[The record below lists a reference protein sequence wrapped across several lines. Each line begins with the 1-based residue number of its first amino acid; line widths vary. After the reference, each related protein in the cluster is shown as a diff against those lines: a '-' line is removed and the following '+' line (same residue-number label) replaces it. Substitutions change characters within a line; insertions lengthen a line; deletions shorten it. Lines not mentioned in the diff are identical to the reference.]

1 VPCHAVEQKLSE
13 AVADSQGQIWSWPSA
28 IKLLLNAIMNCPACD
43 QRLTETRVGGVAVD
57 ICQGGCG
64 GIWFD
69 AFELQKVDEKHEAAG
84 ERLVQIKRDPTRP
97 VDPSRKRACPRCEGV
112 KLKRH
117 LFSPKSAVTVDHCPN
132 CAGYWLDAGELEKIR
147 LEQKPTVATA
157 KSAQQAQVTTDV
169 VRYIYRMQVEMRLS
183 Q

>member
-1 VPCHAVEQKLSE
+1 MK
-13 AVADSQGQIWSWPSA
+13 
-28 IKLLLNAIMNCPACD
+28 CPACD
-43 QRLTETRVGGVAVD
+43 HELTESQVGSVRVD

-69 AFELQKVDEKHEAAG
+69 AFELKKVDQEHEIAG
-84 ERLVQIKRDPTRP
+84 EHLINIKRGP
-97 VDPSRKRACPRCEGV
+97 VRRLDTARKRACPRCQGV

-117 LFSPKSAVTVDHCPN
+117 LFSPKSTVEVDHCPN

-147 LEQKPTVATA
+147 EEEKASATTA
-157 KSAQQAQVTTDV
+157 KSAPEGQMSMEVI
-169 VRYIYRMQVEMRLS
+169 RYIYRMQVEMRVS

>member
-1 VPCHAVEQKLSE
+1 MK
-13 AVADSQGQIWSWPSA
+13 
-28 IKLLLNAIMNCPACD
+28 CPACD
-43 QRLTETRVGGVAVD
+43 HKLTETRVGAVAVD

-69 AFELQKVDEKHEAAG
+69 AFELKKVDEQHEVAG
-84 ERLVQIKRDPTRP
+84 EHLVKIKRGP
-97 VDPSRKRACPRCEGV
+97 VRQADSSRKRSCPRCDGV

-117 LFSPKSAVTVDHCPN
+117 LFNPKSTVEVDHCPN

-147 LEQKPTVATA
+147 LERRPAVVTA
-157 KSAQQAQVTTDV
+157 KSAQKTAQVTTDV
-169 VRYIYRMQVEMRLS
+169 IRYIYRMQVDLRVS